1 MRLDGQFDPAL
12 FEEDAEK
19 QLAEK
24 MSSTEQRWKTCWEKS
39 EFDQLLKML
48 FELRPA
54 VDAFFDTVM
63 VMCDDEQVRKNRLN
77 LLHALVQR
85 LGQLADFAALQ
96 I

>member
-1 MRLDGQFDPAL
+1 
-12 FEEDAEK
+12 
-19 QLAEK
+19 
-24 MSSTEQRWKTCWEKS
+24 
-39 EFDQLLKML
+39 ML